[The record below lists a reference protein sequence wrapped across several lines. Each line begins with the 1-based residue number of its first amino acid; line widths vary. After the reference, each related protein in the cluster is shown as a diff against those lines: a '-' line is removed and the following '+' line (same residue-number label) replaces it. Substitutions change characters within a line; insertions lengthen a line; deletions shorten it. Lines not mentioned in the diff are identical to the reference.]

1 MPATP
6 APTQRKKRAFWIDP
20 RFVIGVVLVIASI
33 AGVLMVVASADSSAT
48 VYAARGALSVG
59 DRVTA
64 SDLVEQSVRL
74 GAVSDKY
81 VGADS
86 IPAEGL
92 VVTRSV
98 AAGELVPVAAMG
110 NSAGERLAPIVI
122 SVNSGLPKAVAAG
135 ATVDIWASREGDAGV
150 FGPPTVLV
158 PNATVVRVVEADGII
173 AGAQAVS
180 VEVLIPRARTA
191 RILEAIANADALS
204 LVPANLPANLV
215 RG

>member
-1 MPATP
+1 PAPPCRPNPLYPFVYCARSGGRSTKLWITFSPVCDFPRTWFSHPNRIDREIRMPATP

-20 RFVIGVVLVIASI
+20 RFVIGVVLVVASI

-48 VYAARGALSVG
+48 VYDARGALSVG

-98 AAGELVPVAAMG
+98 AAGELVPVAAVG
-110 NSAGERLAPIVI
+110 NSAGERL
-122 SVNSGLPKAVAAG
+122 
-135 ATVDIWASREGDAGV
+135 
-150 FGPPTVLV
+150 
-158 PNATVVRVVEADGII
+158 
-173 AGAQAVS
+173 
-180 VEVLIPRARTA
+180 
-191 RILEAIANADALS
+191 
-204 LVPANLPANLV
+204 
-215 RG
+215 